1 MEGLIIM
8 NFEEVYEDHV
18 DIIFNYLRQRLKDSY
33 LIEDILQD
41 TFYAV
46 YQNLNK
52 LRKEKSIKSWIIS
65 IAHNKM
71 VDRLRKEDK
80 EALPVSDETI
90 NNVLI
95 QNPPSDNILMEEILR
110 KLDGE
115 DRQILYGLY
124 ALQLSCKELGEIMNL
139 PEGTVKSRCYYTRKK
154 LKDWL
159 KEEKPCAQMKKNRN

>member
-18 DIIFNYLRQRLKDSY
+18 DIIFNYLHQRLKDSY
-33 LIEDILQD
+33 LIEDILHD

-95 QNPPSDNILMEEILR
+95 QKPPSDNILMKDYLNTI
-110 KLDGE
+110 KNFVP
-115 DRQILYGLY
+115 
-124 ALQLSCKELGEIMNL
+124 KEFHHSEN
-139 PEGTVKSRCYYTRKK
+139 
-154 LKDWL
+154 
-159 KEEKPCAQMKKNRN
+159 

>member
-65 IAHNKM
+65 IAYNKM

-95 QNPPSDNILMEEILR
+95 QKPPSDNILMKDYLKLLRILFLKNSIIQR
-110 KLDGE
+110 TE
-115 DRQILYGLY
+115 DHENI
-124 ALQLSCKELGEIMNL
+124 
-139 PEGTVKSRCYYTRKK
+139 
-154 LKDWL
+154 
-159 KEEKPCAQMKKNRN
+159 KNYF